1 MADVNTSILTALEA
15 GYDPQEIMDHIKKS
29 EDPLHQEW
37 YSNYAANMADRS
49 KEQSVGSI
57 YYNDGSGVQ
66 TTDQIG
72 TSPTVKPTSTT
83 TPVLDWAQTLTPVEA
98 GAVVAGTVGVA
109 KAPGLINAYQE
120 RKIKKEELAQK
131 ERSLAAYEAQVA
143 KQGMVGQPA
152 GAPMSTEPP
161 PLSPYEQA
169 RIETER
175 ARADLIRSKIAQ
187 TERESAAREA
197 KAKADAER
205 KAANVP
211 TPKAKEPVIQLNAGT
226 TGVAPTGE
234 PMPVAAPMP
243 ANPAAPLA
251 TEVGNP
257 PKDMPL
263 VKAGEANTVKN
274 LIAEEIKPAPAI
286 AATPPEIAPM
296 AIEPSTATTE
306 VTPTKA
312 VETPEQIAAKKEAT
326 TKAVLG
332 TEPTKPTKPAKWPGG
347 AEGSAAQLFGGTKK
361 NFTSEAQA
369 SLEMFKDYVGK
380 PITMPPSGGSI
391 HQIEEVSKFYEKYT
405 GKPLPRSPEGK
416 LVPIPESQIKQ
427 LHASINTELSDAVK
441 GNKLGNLGKG
451 ALAAV
456 ALLGLTEAVQAA
468 QKGDF
473 GPLRQAGFD
482 IGGPVAAAK
491 LGLGLLSKAG
501 GAGFSALTYT
511 GDAGEANESAQ
522 VARRFAEAQ
531 KLGSP
536 YRSVPPPR

>member
-15 GYDPQEIMDHIKKS
+15 GYNPQEIMDHIKNS
-29 EDPLHQEW
+29 DDPSHQEW
-37 YSNYAANMADRS
+37 YSNYSANMADRA
-49 KEQSVGSI
+49 KEADAAPAVKS
-57 YYNDGSGVQ
+57 
-66 TTDQIG
+66 
-72 TSPTVKPTSTT
+72 TST
-83 TPVLDWAQTLTPVEA
+83 TPVLDWAQTLTPTEAAGAAA
-98 GAVVAGTVGVA
+98 GAVGVA
-109 KAPGLINAYQE
+109 TAPGLINSYQE
-120 RKIKKEELAQK
+120 RKLKREELAQK

-152 GAPMSTEPP
+152 GTPMSTEPP
-161 PLSPYEQA
+161 PLTPYEQA

-205 KAANVP
+205 KAANAP

-226 TGVAPTGE
+226 TGVAPTGA
-234 PMPVAAPMP
+234 PMPVAGPTP
-243 ANPAAPLA
+243 ANPAAPLT
-251 TEVGNP
+251 TEVGPP
-257 PKDMPL
+257 PKDMGI
-263 VKAGEANTVKN
+263 VKAGTENTIKN
-274 LIAEEIKPAPAI
+274 LIAEEIKPAP
-286 AATPPEIAPM
+286 TPAETIPM

-332 TEPTKPTKPAKWPGG
+332 TEATKTAKPAKWPGG

-380 PITMPPSGGSI
+380 PITMPPTGGSI

-416 LVPIPESQIKQ
+416 LVPIPESQIKE

-441 GNKLGNLGKG
+441 GNKLGSLGKG

-501 GAGFSALTYT
+501 GLGFSALTYA
-511 GDAGEANESAQ
+511 GNAGEANEKAQ
-522 VARRFAEAQ
+522 VAKRFAEAQ

-536 YRSVPPPR
+536 YRAVPPPR